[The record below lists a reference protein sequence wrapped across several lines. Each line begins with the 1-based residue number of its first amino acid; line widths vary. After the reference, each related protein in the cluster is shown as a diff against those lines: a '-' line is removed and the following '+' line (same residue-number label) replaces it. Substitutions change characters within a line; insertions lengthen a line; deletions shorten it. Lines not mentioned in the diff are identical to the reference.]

1 MTSILKRTVTSA
13 MPLAIAMLG
22 TILLTACDS
31 NTQAGVDPDA
41 KAPSPEDDLAAAIR
55 QIDPARIIRAIEES
69 PERYPV
75 QYGAVTMVTP
85 GTLAER
91 IGITPGAW
99 ILKRGEVAM
108 NRFKLNRLAG
118 ELVWSNAHGE
128 LRRDQVP
135 DGACGFNMEIL
146 RNFTSW
152 HVLHGNRNPN
162 WDPYVVGA
170 LAVHERDPELAARF
184 WERADQMGYPADGLS
199 NLCRMNVAC
208 RLGDVGKA
216 ASFARAFGSL
226 DKAPADLPLSETD
239 WQQVT
244 AVTGDP
250 SWAAAAT
257 EFFEDLFLN
266 DELRGDYIDVSD
278 MLTMTSREPGS
289 MPTAPPSELAKG
301 MQRRSILPD
310 FSTQSPWTANA
321 TNTARMLREMYT
333 AATEAQRKGAKGFE
347 PQPVSQSPDFMH
359 KSWAGPNEK
368 ARDFDMTLGFRVS
381 PIDVSSPSQY
391 MREFHVGLANRSMH
405 GGRNDAQVP
414 PSARILSL
422 CFGYGTSS
430 HPGLSWIRASVPSR
444 RAWSKLSLRENPF
457 QLPGQGLFEN
467 VPDRRPK
474 PGDPHTLRV
483 VRVGNQVE
491 AILDDRRIALVNVP
505 PHLDEMGVCWFVSG
519 VEVTI
524 ASFQAD
530 VLN

>member
-1 MTSILKRTVTSA
+1 M
-13 MPLAIAMLG
+13 
-22 TILLTACDS
+22 
-31 NTQAGVDPDA
+31 
-41 KAPSPEDDLAAAIR
+41 R
-55 QIDPARIIRAIEES
+55 QIDPARIIRAVEES
-69 PERYPV
+69 QERYPI
-75 QYGAVTMVTP
+75 QYGVVTLVKP
-85 GTLAER
+85 DLPAER
-91 IGITPGAW
+91 IGMTPGSL
-99 ILKRGEVAM
+99 ILKNGGSSL
-108 NRFKLNRLAG
+108 NRFKLTDRAG
-118 ELVWSNAHGE
+118 ELVWIDVHGK
-128 LRRDQVP
+128 LHHDQMKE
-135 DGACGFNMEIL
+135 DIRGFRMEIL
-146 RNFTSW
+146 RNFASW

-170 LAVHERDPELAARF
+170 LAVHERDPELATRF
-184 WERADQMGYPADGLS
+184 WERADQKGYPADGLS
-199 NLCRMNVAC
+199 NLCRMNIAC
-208 RLGDVGKA
+208 LMGEAGKA
-216 ASFARAFGSL
+216 ASFAKAFGSL

-250 SWAAAAT
+250 SWAATAT

-266 DELRGDYIDVSD
+266 DEWRGNFIDVSD
-278 MLTMTSREPGS
+278 MLTMTSRES
-289 MPTAPPSELAKG
+289 TAPPSSAPSELAKR
-301 MQRRSILPD
+301 MQRTSILPD

-347 PQPVSQSPDFMH
+347 PQLVSQSPDMMH

-368 ARDFDMTLGFRVS
+368 ARDFDMTLGFRVK

-391 MREFHVGLANRSMH
+391 MRVFHVGLANRTMH
-405 GGRNDAQVP
+405 GGRNDAPVP

-444 RAWSKLSLRENPF
+444 RAWSELSLRETPF
-457 QLPGQGLFEN
+457 QLPGRGLFEN
-467 VPDRRPK
+467 VPDHRPK

-491 AILDDRRIALVNVP
+491 AILDGKRIALVNVP
-505 PHLDEMGVCWFVSG
+505 PHLDDTGVCWFISG

-524 ASFQAD
+524 TSFQAD